1 MQESSVLHDTPVVEE
16 AAYEVAC
23 LDEFRHRMPT
33 GAHAR
38 ADKAPRARRKRSWS
52 TALREH
58 APTRKAW
65 RVFRDELLADR
76 IFHPPHPHAAIV
88 MLTKT
93 HAQKE
98 RRLLEQHLEPERG
111 HGLAEGDDLEAGLV
125 VVESSELVS
134 LALATGG
141 VSH

>member
-1 MQESSVLHDTPVVEE
+1 
-16 AAYEVAC
+16 
-23 LDEFRHRMPT
+23 MPT
-33 GAHAR
+33 GVHAR
-38 ADKAPRARRKRSWS
+38 ADEASRARRERYWS
-52 TALREH
+52 TTLREH
-58 APTRKAW
+58 APTRKSW

-125 VVESSELVS
+125 VVESSELVG
-134 LALATGG
+134 LALAAGG
-141 VSH
+141 VSHEYVIVHESRSAGRRRRRRLARI